1 MRYCVFLLLVLS
13 SAMMISVPGTG
24 ASFHLAQRPKD
35 DDYMAGLLALA
46 LESHGGDH
54 DLAVTVMSFG
64 TQSRALR
71 SIADK
76 TTPANIYYSGYSR
89 DREQE
94 LSMVAVPLT
103 RGLLGYR
110 LLAVRAEDEGRLS
123 EVRSIEDM
131 RDVRVGSGKD
141 WPDTRILQQAGLRVV
156 TASGANFWHLLHR
169 HRFDVFPRGMNE
181 ITFEFR
187 RPDLRK
193 HLADMT
199 VDPHLMLAYRLDYFF
214 YMAKED
220 AALAQIVEA
229 GLKKAYENGSFMA
242 YFNQYEAFQGVIKD
256 QARLKRKVL
265 WLDNPDLSDTVRAIP
280 ERFWHPLD

>member
-1 MRYCVFLLLVLS
+1 
-13 SAMMISVPGTG
+13 MIVSVPGAG

-46 LESHGGDH
+46 LESHDGDH
-54 DLAVTVMSFG
+54 ELAVTVMGFG

-89 DREQE
+89 DREKA

-110 LLAVRAEDEGRLS
+110 LLAIRKEDEGRLGQIDS
-123 EVRSIEDM
+123 VAGM
-131 RDVRVGSGKD
+131 HTVRVGSGKD

-187 RPDLRK
+187 RPDLRDY
-193 HLADMT
+193 LAGMT
-199 VDPHLMLAYRLDYFF
+199 IDPHLMLAYRLDYFF

-220 AALAQIVEA
+220 AALAKIVED
-229 GLKKAYENGSFMA
+229 GLQNAYEDGSFMA
-242 YFNQYEAFQGVIKD
+242 YFNKHEAFQGVIED
-256 QARLKRKVL
+256 QARLKRQVL
-265 WLDNPDLSDTVRAIP
+265 WLDNPDLSDAVRAIP
-280 ERFWHPLD
+280 DRFWHQLD